1 MADESIKRYAH
12 LLLPRVEVELKRRQ
26 HRGFGAVPRRSFA
39 KHGSRIDMQV
49 SSVLQQFQ
57 SRAPSR
63 PPGIDPKL
71 LLRIRLERAGAISD
85 DEWRK
90 NGLILVSED
99 REGVTILLAS
109 GLELGDFRRRLA
121 AYQRGPRAER
131 KREFSAKLENLP
143 QRIEFPNSLQDKIR
157 WDADRKCLI
166 FKGIMSEEEK
176 HGLLE
181 LSPNNL
187 YKEAIE
193 ALFQK
198 SPRPPH
204 AQLFDAIK
212 EIREYGP
219 ADRTGR
225 LLREVG
231 LKSTKEYALD
241 LELWHPGDSQAAG
254 RTLDQVEAFLTEQG
268 GKVVDRYVG
277 TSVCLARVIVRGN
290 IIGQLLQLEP
300 VAKLELPPRPTLT
313 IAEVSQ
319 LSLKDFPPVTRPP
332 TGASSVCVIDT
343 GIASGHPLLSPAVG
357 HTEAIPASLGTPID
371 EHGHGT
377 TVAGIALYNDISECI
392 KNGKF
397 SPSLRILSA
406 KVARAEATPFGE
418 KIMRFPDDKLIPT
431 QMREAIEYFHREY
444 GCRVFNISLG
454 DDRLVYDGGKPSI
467 WAWTLDDIA
476 RMLDVVIIVPSGN
489 SSPVSQS
496 DDPADVLNDYPKYLL
511 DANNRLIEP
520 ATAAIPLTVGSLADS
535 EAARGADGRDDIEL
549 RAISRRNAPSPF
561 TRIGPGIGD
570 AVKPELCDYG
580 GNRVFD
586 SRLNRLQENNPGV
599 EVVCLCHDYATGR
612 LFVWEKGTSFAAPKI
627 AHYAARILSVFPQ
640 ASANLVRALLASSAS
655 IPEAAQE
662 VLAVLGEDA
671 SLKVCGYG
679 KPNFDIASRSS
690 DNRVTLFAE
699 NKLSADHFHIYEIPV
714 VDVFRNTGGKRS
726 ITVTLAFDPPTR
738 HTRKDYL
745 GLTMKFWL
753 IRGKTRQ
760 EVESVFRKKKPGERT
775 VSGISSTSFEC
786 GLRPGHRIREQGTLQ
801 KGTFFITHNPPD
813 KYGNTYYLVV
823 QCARNWS
830 DEEKQRYAVVVVEEH
845 LGLRD
850 TLFGRVSLY
859 QAIEERIEARE
870 RIRIRH

>member
-1 MADESIKRYAH
+1 MAVESIKRYAH
-12 LLLPRVEVELKRRQ
+12 LLLPRVKVELERRQ
-26 HRGFGAVPRRSFA
+26 RRGFGAVLRKSFT

-63 PPGIDPKL
+63 PLGIDPKL
-71 LLRIRLERAGAISD
+71 LLRVRLERAGAIP
-85 DEWRK
+85 EERWRK

-109 GLELGDFRRRLA
+109 ELELRDFRHRLDE
-121 AYQRGPRAER
+121 YQRGPRPER
-131 KREFSAKLENLP
+131 KREFPAKLENLP
-143 QRIEFPNSLQDKIR
+143 QRIEFPNFLQDKIR
-157 WDADRKCLI
+157 WDADRKRLI

-181 LSPNNL
+181 LSPDNL

-198 SPRPPH
+198 STRPPH

-219 ADRTGR
+219 TDRTGR
-225 LLREVG
+225 LLREVR

-241 LELWHPGDSQAAG
+241 LELWHSGDSQTAW
-254 RTLDQVEAFLTEQG
+254 RTLGQVEAFLTEQG

-300 VAKLELPPRPTLT
+300 VAKLDLPPRPTLT

-377 TVAGIALYNDISECI
+377 MVAGIALYNDISECI
-392 KNGKF
+392 KNRQF

-406 KVARAEATPFGE
+406 KVAEAEATPFGQ
-418 KIMRFPDDKLIPT
+418 KKMKFPDEKLIHT
-431 QMREAIEYFHREY
+431 QMREAIEYFHGEY

-476 RMLDVVIIVPSGN
+476 RILDVVIIVPSGN

-496 DDPADVLNDYPKYLL
+496 DDPEDALNEYPRYLL

-535 EAARGADGRDDIEL
+535 EAARGAGGRDDIAL
-549 RAISRRNAPSPF
+549 RAISQRDAPSPF

-570 AVKPELCDYG
+570 AVKPELCEYG
-580 GNRVFD
+580 GNCVFD
-586 SRLNRLQENNPGV
+586 SRLNRLQGKNPGV
-599 EVVCLCHDYATGR
+599 EVVSLYHDYATGR
-612 LFVWEKGTSFAAPKI
+612 LFGWDKGTSLAAPKI
-627 AHYAARILSVFPQ
+627 AHYATRILSIFPQ

-655 IPEAAQE
+655 IPEAAQK
-662 VLAVLGEDA
+662 VLTVLGEDA

-679 KPNFDIASRSS
+679 KPNFDVASSS
-690 DNRVTLFAE
+690 YDNRVTLIAE
-699 NKLSADHFHIYEIPV
+699 SELLGDRFHIYEIPV
-714 VDVFRNTGGKRS
+714 VDVFRNTRGKRS
-726 ITVTLAFDPPTR
+726 IAVTLAFDPPTR
-738 HTRKDYL
+738 HTRRDYL
-745 GLTMKFWL
+745 GFTMKFWL
-753 IRGKTRQ
+753 IRGKTLR
-760 EVESVFRKKKPGERT
+760 EVESIFRKSKPGEDK
-775 VSGISSTSFEC
+775 VKALSGTRFEC
-786 GLRPGHRIREQGTLQ
+786 KSKPGHRVRERGTLQ
-801 KGTFFITHNPPD
+801 KSILPITYNFD
-813 KYGNTYYLVV
+813 QYGDTYYLVV

-830 DEEKQRYAVVVVEEH
+830 DEEKQRYTVVVVLEH
-845 LGLRD
+845 LGLEP
-850 TLFGRVSLY
+850 TLFERISLY
-859 QAIEERIEARE
+859 RAVQQRIEARE

>member
-1 MADESIKRYAH
+1 MANESIKRYAH
-12 LLLPRVEVELKRRQ
+12 LLLPRVEVELERRQ
-26 HRGFGAVPRRSFA
+26 RRGFGAVPRRSFA

-57 SRAPSR
+57 FRAPSR
-63 PPGIDPKL
+63 PLGIDPKL
-71 LLRIRLERAGAISD
+71 LLRVRLERAGAISD

-90 NGLILVSED
+90 NGLILVSDD

-109 GLELGDFRRRLA
+109 ELELRGFRRRLTE
-121 AYQRGPRAER
+121 YQRGPRPE

-143 QRIEFPNSLQDKIR
+143 QGIEFPNFLQDKIR
-157 WDADRKCLI
+157 WDADRKRLI

-181 LSPNNL
+181 LLPDNL

-193 ALFQK
+193 TLFQK
-198 SPRPPH
+198 STKPPH

-219 ADRTGR
+219 ADRIGR
-225 LLREVG
+225 LLREVR

-241 LELWHPGDSQAAG
+241 LELWHPGDSQTAG

-277 TSVCLARVIVRGN
+277 TSVCLARVIVCGN

-313 IAEVSQ
+313 IAEVSR

-357 HTEAIPASLGTPID
+357 HTESIPASLGTPID

-377 TVAGIALYNDISECI
+377 TVAGIALYNDISGCI
-392 KNGKF
+392 KNRKF
-397 SPSLRILSA
+397 NPSLRILSA
-406 KVARAEATPFGE
+406 KVARAKATPFGQ
-418 KIMRFPDDKLIPT
+418 KIMEFPDDKLIPT

-476 RMLDVVIIVPSGN
+476 RILDVVIIVPSGN

-496 DDPADVLNDYPKYLL
+496 DDPEDVLNDYPKYLL
-511 DANNRLIEP
+511 DASNRLIEP
-520 ATAAIPLTVGSLADS
+520 ATAAIPLTVGSLAYS
-535 EAARGADGRDDIEL
+535 EAARGAGGRDDIGL

-580 GNRVFD
+580 GNCVFD
-586 SRLNRLQENNPGV
+586 SRRNRLQEKNPGV
-599 EVVCLCHDYATGR
+599 EVVSLYHDYTTGR

-627 AHYAARILSVFPQ
+627 AHYAARILSIFPQ

-662 VLAVLGEDA
+662 VLAVLGENA

-679 KPNFDIASRSS
+679 KPNFDVASRSS

-699 NKLSADHFHIYEIPV
+699 NKLSADHFHMYEIPV
-714 VDVFRNTGGKRS
+714 VDVFRNIGGKRS

-745 GLTMKFWL
+745 GLMMKFWL
-753 IRGKTRQ
+753 IRGKTEQ
-760 EVESVFRKKKPGERT
+760 EVESTFRKKKPGEDR

-786 GLRPGHRIREQGTLQ
+786 GLKPGHRLREQGTLQ
-801 KGTFFITHNPPD
+801 KGAFFIAHNPD
-813 KYGNTYYLVV
+813 KYGSTYYLVV

-830 DEEKQRYAVVVVEEH
+830 DEEKQRYTVVVVLEH
-845 LGLRD
+845 LGLEP
-850 TLFGRVSLY
+850 TLFERISLY
-859 QAIEERIEARE
+859 RAVQQRIEARE